1 MKIKNFKIGA
11 KDITAAV
18 LSSFITLIMVN
29 LIVFVGISNLIIYL
43 KIVFSIGIVLSW
55 ISSFIGVI
63 AIFASSDSDSYED
76 ID

>member
-11 KDITAAV
+11 KNITAVV
-18 LSSFITLIMVN
+18 LLSFIMLIMSN

-63 AIFASSDSDSYED
+63 AIFASSDSDSYEN